1 MAQLIDKNFLK
12 RVSTSII
19 LSLVTLYCI
28 FQGDFFFELLLLLVL
43 IFSILEWKNLSNNIL
58 KFIFGSILITLSIFS
73 AFVLRNENLYFFLF
87 VLLISISSD
96 IGGYIFGKTFKGPK
110 LTKISPNKTYF
121 GMLGSYFSSLLL
133 GNIFIIIVKINF
145 DYENFL
151 LFSNSLL
158 NISIFIIII
167 STITQLGD
175 LLISLFKRQKKVKDT
190 GSLLPGHG
198 GILDRID
205 GIIFAIPSGF
215 LINLFII

>member
-28 FQGDFFFELLLLLVL
+28 FQGDTFYELLLLLVL
-43 IFSILEWKNLSNNIL
+43 IFSILEWKKLSNNIL
-58 KFIFGSILITLSIFS
+58 EFIFGSILITLSILS
-73 AFVLRNENLYFFLF
+73 AFFLRNENLYLFLF

-121 GMLGSYFSSLLL
+121 GMLGSYFFSLLL
-133 GNIFIIIVKINF
+133 GNVFIFVVKIYFNK
-145 DYENFL
+145 ENFL
-151 LFSNSLL
+151 LFSNSFLI
-158 NISIFIIII
+158 ISIFIIII
-167 STITQLGD
+167 STITQIGD
-175 LLISLFKRQKKVKDT
+175 LLISFFKRRKKVKDT

-215 LINLFII
+215 LINLFNL

>member
-1 MAQLIDKNFLK
+1 MAQLIEKNFLK

-28 FQGDFFFELLLLLVL
+28 FQGDTFYELLLLLVL
-43 IFSILEWKNLSNNIL
+43 IFSILEWKKLSNNIL
-58 KFIFGSILITLSIFS
+58 EFIFGSILITLSILS
-73 AFVLRNENLYFFLF
+73 AFFLRNENLYLFLF

-121 GMLGSYFSSLLL
+121 GMLGSYFFSLLL
-133 GNIFIIIVKINF
+133 GNVFIFVVKIYFNK
-145 DYENFL
+145 ENFL
-151 LFSNSLL
+151 LFSNSFLI
-158 NISIFIIII
+158 ISIFIIII
-167 STITQLGD
+167 STITQIGD
-175 LLISLFKRQKKVKDT
+175 LLISFFKRRKKVKDT

-215 LINLFII
+215 LINLFNL

>member
-1 MAQLIDKNFLK
+1 
-12 RVSTSII
+12 
-19 LSLVTLYCI
+19 
-28 FQGDFFFELLLLLVL
+28 
-43 IFSILEWKNLSNNIL
+43 
-58 KFIFGSILITLSIFS
+58 
-73 AFVLRNENLYFFLF
+73 
-87 VLLISISSD
+87 
-96 IGGYIFGKTFKGPK
+96 
-110 LTKISPNKTYF
+110 
-121 GMLGSYFSSLLL
+121 LGSYFSSLLL

-167 STITQLGD
+167 SSITQLGD
-175 LLISLFKRQKKVKDT
+175 LLISFFKRQKKIKDT

>member
-1 MAQLIDKNFLK
+1 M
-12 RVSTSII
+12 
-19 LSLVTLYCI
+19 
-28 FQGDFFFELLLLLVL
+28 LLLLLVL
-43 IFSILEWKNLSNNIL
+43 IISILEWKKLSNNIL
-58 KFIFGSILITLSIFS
+58 EFIFGSILITLSIFS

-175 LLISLFKRQKKVKDT
+175 LMISFFKRQKKVKDT

>member
-12 RVSTSII
+12 RVFTSII

-43 IFSILEWKNLSNNIL
+43 IFSILEWKKLSNNIL
-58 KFIFGSILITLSIFS
+58 EFIFGSILITLSIFS

-87 VLLISISSD
+87 ILLISISSD

-151 LFSNSLL
+151 LFSNSFL

-175 LLISLFKRQKKVKDT
+175 LLISFFKRQKKVKDT
-190 GSLLPGHG
+190 GRLLPGHG

>member
-43 IFSILEWKNLSNNIL
+43 IFSILEWKKLSNNIL
-58 KFIFGSILITLSIFS
+58 EFIFGSILITLSIFS

-175 LLISLFKRQKKVKDT
+175 LLISFFKRQKKVKDT
-190 GSLLPGHG
+190 GRLLPGHG

>member
-43 IFSILEWKNLSNNIL
+43 IFSILEWKKLSNNIL
-58 KFIFGSILITLSIFS
+58 EFIFGSILITLSIFS

-110 LTKISPNKTYF
+110 LTKISPNKTYL

-158 NISIFIIII
+158 KISIFIIII

-175 LLISLFKRQKKVKDT
+175 LMISFFKRQKKVKDT